1 VVRLSSLR
9 PFVHPTFFLEPE
21 PEAASGEAEAEAE
34 AEAEVETGKVRLGLG
49 SFTRCPRRRSDP

>member
-1 VVRLSSLR
+1 MVRLSSLR

-34 AEAEVETGKVRLGLG
+34 AEVETGKVRLGLG